1 MIGLGLGLSLGVSG
15 KPGKSLRAF
24 SPLKTKLE
32 AGQDAVLFVNGD
44 STSYSDYGPY
54 YKFAVA
60 LGDLHDYTVV
70 MNRWAEWDN
79 VAGTATGPKQ
89 YASSATLRTGTRGTL
104 TVFLAA
110 LPGQVAG
117 CMFDGTR
124 KPNAIDAIPTPD
136 LCIIHHGHNMQSFNI
151 PSGTSNYA
159 TGVGLFLGPIG
170 MTELQWPNVPQLI
183 TTQNPWRDDNGYNK
197 VYQAILLA
205 YAGHSTMTLIDTYA
219 QFIARGKASSL
230 YRDNVHPSDTSGN
243 SAGAQLISDT
253 LFSAYQS
260 SKPAVYTT
268 PAWPLISATN
278 LIDNG
283 DFATW
288 TEPSPPT
295 GWALQG
301 SGTACAKDT
310 TTKYGAAAYSMALT
324 PSTSIVGQ
332 NTFLQKYL
340 SSTEMGRIAGK
351 TVTVAMLVRGRSTQ
365 PRAYASFGVPDF
377 SNAIKTYVMG
387 DLLNCKDGWM
397 WLVASGIPVVND
409 AAATWKYLR
418 IYPAFDVTNPTN
430 TDPINIQKVLIT
442 DGISPKGI
450 IA

>member
-1 MIGLGLGLSLGVSG
+1 MAGELTSYWLARGRGVVSPIDSALG
-15 KPGKSLRAF
+15 
-24 SPLKTKLE
+24 PLKAKLTS
-32 AGQDAVLFVNGD
+32 GQNAVIFINAD
-44 STSYSDYGPY
+44 STGYSDYGPF
-54 YKFAVA
+54 YKLAVA
-60 LGDLHDYTVV
+60 LGNLHDYTVV
-70 MNRWAEWDN
+70 MNRWAEWDGS
-79 VAGTATGPKQ
+79 AATGPKQ
-89 YASSATLRTGTRGTL
+89 YASPVTLSTGTRGTL
-104 TVFLAA
+104 TVYLAA

-124 KPNAIDAIPTPD
+124 KPNAIDAIQTPD
-136 LCIIHHGHNMQSFNI
+136 LCILHHGHNMQSFNI

-159 TGVGLFLGPIG
+159 TGAGLFLGPIG
-170 MTELQWPNVPQLI
+170 MTELQWPSVPQLM
-183 TTQNPWRDDNGYNK
+183 TTQNPWRDDTGYTK
-197 VYQAILLA
+197 VNEAMKVVALA
-205 YAGHSTMTLIDTYA
+205 QPEITIVDSYA
-219 QFIARGKASSL
+219 QFIAAGKAASL
-230 YRDNVHPSDTSGN
+230 YRDNVHPSDTSAN
-243 SAGAQLISDT
+243 SDGAQLVSDAMISSYR
-253 LFSAYQS
+253 LA
-260 SKPAVYTT
+260 KGGLYTT
-268 PAWPLISATN
+268 PAWPLLSAPN

-283 DFATW
+283 DFTTW

-295 GWALQG
+295 GWTLQG
-301 SGTACAKDT
+301 SGTACAKDA

-332 NTFLQKYL
+332 NTYLQKYL
-340 SSTEMGRIAGK
+340 SNAEMARIAGK
-351 TVTVAMLVRGRSTQ
+351 TVTVAMLVRGRATQ

-397 WLVASGIPVVND
+397 WLVASGIPVVDD

-442 DGISPKGI
+442 DGIPPKGI

>member
-1 MIGLGLGLSLGVSG
+1 MWLGNGLALVGSG
-15 KPGKSLRAF
+15 KPGKSLKAF

-70 MNRWAEWDN
+70 MNRWAEWDGS
-79 VAGTATGPKQ
+79 AATGPKQ
-89 YASSATLRTGTRGTL
+89 YASPVTLRTGTRGTL
-104 TVFLAA
+104 TVYLAA
-110 LPGQVAG
+110 IPGKVAG
-117 CMFDGTR
+117 TMFDGSR

-136 LCIIHHGHNMQSFNI
+136 LCIMHQGHNMKTFNI
-151 PSGTSNYA
+151 PSGTGNVASGA
-159 TGVGLFLGPIG
+159 GAILGPIG

-183 TTQNPWRDDNGYNK
+183 TTQNPRRDDNGYINM
-197 VYQAILLA
+197 YTAILLA
-205 YAGHSTMTLIDTYA
+205 KSAHPAMSLIDTYQ
-219 QFIARGKASSL
+219 QFIARNKASSL
-230 YRDNVHPSDTSGN
+230 YRDNDHPSDTSGN
-243 SAGAQLISDT
+243 STGAQLISDT
-253 LFSAYQS
+253 LLSAYNS
-260 SKPAVYTT
+260 SKSASYTT
-268 PAWPLISATN
+268 PAWPLASASN

-295 GWALQG
+295 GWTLQG

-310 TTKYGAAAYSMALT
+310 TIKYGAAAYSMALT
-324 PSTSIVGQ
+324 PSTTIMGQ

-340 SSTEMGRIAGK
+340 SNPEMARIAGK
-351 TVTVAMLVRGRSTQ
+351 TVTVAMLVRGRSTH

-377 SNAIKTYVMG
+377 SGAIKTWVMG
-387 DLLNCKDGWM
+387 DVIDCFDGWM
-397 WLVASGIPVVND
+397 WLVATGIPVVNNP
-409 AAATWKYLR
+409 AETYKYLR
-418 IYPAFDVTNPTN
+418 IYPAFDTVNPPN
-430 TDPINIQKVLIT
+430 ADPLNIQKVLIT
-442 DGISPKGI
+442 EGIAPKGI